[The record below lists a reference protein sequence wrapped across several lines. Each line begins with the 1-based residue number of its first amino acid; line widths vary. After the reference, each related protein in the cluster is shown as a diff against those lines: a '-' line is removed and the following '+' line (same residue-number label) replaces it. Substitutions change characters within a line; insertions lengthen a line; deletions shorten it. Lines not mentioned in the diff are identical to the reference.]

1 MKQVCDVQCS
11 SKCFI
16 MWHWLI
22 TSEHTFFPP
31 TNVIFCGNNYYRPWI
46 LNPVTWNSSF
56 FPHINTPSL
65 IRREKGFPTI
75 AFFLRMVFRFSFLTS
90 VNKLG
95 LYKVTRPR
103 SCHSHPLP
111 VCKSPVLICW
121 TDFWDY
127 KQIAFRKKNMPS
139 LWQPEGLRGS
149 PPWNHQTM
157 VSLRSL

>member
-1 MKQVCDVQCS
+1 
-11 SKCFI
+11 

-31 TNVIFCGNNYYRPWI
+31 QMLFFVAITITGAEFWTLWPGTLPSFLTLIYPH
-46 LNPVTWNSSF
+46 SSEGK
-56 FPHINTPSL
+56 
-65 IRREKGFPTI
+65 REGFPTI
-75 AFFLRMVFRFSFLTS
+75 AFFLRMVFRLSFLTS

-111 VCKSPVLICW
+111 VCKLPVLICW

-139 LWQPEGLRGS
+139 LWQPKGLRGS